1 MVFNGLGNKVKT
13 AGGFTKA
20 DLMKTKTGKIITKRQ
35 HARGKKAYKNIK
47 GWTVA
52 VQKAKKELNLKGF
65 VAVRRGTPL
74 YETAKASTI
83 GASASSSI
91 TSMAKSSTIARGK
104 RQRKL
109 LLHVPHCGH
118 GRRSR
123 RSPPGRCA
131 TRHEYRGARLVA
143 LSPAGVAGV
152 VAGTWSIYG
161 LFFESTR
168 WRIVYRCV
176 THLFEFR
183 GHSYHPA
190 HPLAGHNYFF
200 YFARVDACYT
210 RYQST
215 SAREAGGRP
224 PFASSNSHISGEKFP
239 QNQVLLCGRAVTP

>member
-104 RQRKL
+104 RQKVVVFSGLGDKVKTTSGFRKADL
-109 LLHVPHCGH
+109 MK
-118 GRRSR
+118 
-123 RSPPGRCA
+123 
-131 TRHEYRGARLVA
+131 TKTEM
-143 LSPAGVAGV
+143 
-152 VAGTWSIYG
+152 
-161 LFFESTR
+161 FK
-168 WRIVYRCV
+168 
-176 THLFEFR
+176 
-183 GHSYHPA
+183 
-190 HPLAGHNYFF
+190 
-200 YFARVDACYT
+200 
-210 RYQST
+210 
-215 SAREAGGRP
+215 
-224 PFASSNSHISGEKFP
+224 SSW
-239 QNQVLLCGRAVTP
+239 